1 MVVVNSFSKE
11 MAIRKRI
18 ATIFNK
24 REEEEVEDMTF
35 NLIEGI
41 DVPAIEGK
49 IAQYHKESA
58 EQIMNAQQFK
68 NIYIYIMNAQARK
81 AEEYAAA
88 LATSKGHPDS
98 DPGYKSMKEGFGI
111 TCRHPQLDA
120 SYAFLM
126 DEKARKL
133 FDDLI
138 HLKREKAL
146 YQPQR
151 GSKRRKMMSEF

>member
-1 MVVVNSFSKE
+1 MVVANSFSKE

-18 ATIFNK
+18 ASIFNK

-41 DVPAIEGK
+41 DVPAIDGK
-49 IAQYHKESA
+49 IAQYHKENA

-68 NIYIYIMNAQARK
+68 KKAQARK

-88 LATSKGHPDS
+88 LAASKGHSDS

-111 TCRHPQLDA
+111 TSRHP
-120 SYAFLM
+120 S
-126 DEKARKL
+126 ARCFICL
-133 FDDLI
+133 S
-138 HLKREKAL
+138 
-146 YQPQR
+146 P
-151 GSKRRKMMSEF
+151 G